1 MERNIAAALDL
12 GTTKTCAIIAE
23 KSEGENFNILGFG
36 AAPSEGLNRGIVVN
50 IQKTAE
56 SVRAAMEIAI
66 NKAGIKVSKINV
78 GVAGEHITTLK
89 HRNYVAIVNK
99 ENEITEKD
107 LERLE
112 QDIRLIK
119 IPSDRQILHIIPEEY
134 IVDDQ
139 TGIKNPIGMCAFKLE
154 AINHIVLVSTSAIE
168 NIKRAI
174 MRAGFEVE
182 RYILQP
188 LASSNSVLDENEKDL
203 GVALIDIGG
212 GTTDI
217 AVFHRNAL
225 KHTKVIGVAGNLVTN
240 DIREALGI
248 VTDEAEKLKKDYGYA
263 IESAIVKEK
272 EVYIKAVGGRGNI
285 KVPLT
290 LLTQIIHLRMRELFS
305 LIDNEL
311 KQSGYKNKIR
321 AGVVL
326 TGGGSLL
333 SGCIELAEEV
343 FGLPVR
349 LGMPQDLNGA
359 SASELERPEYST
371 VVGLLKDI
379 PSLSS
384 FKSFDNEKK
393 TAEQTQDNENIDAN
407 LESSKNK
414 KNTISSFLNKIKE
427 FFEMI

>member
-1 MERNIAAALDL
+1 MAKKIIAALDL
-12 GTTKTCAIIAE
+12 GTTKTCSIIAE
-23 KSEGENFNILGFG
+23 KNDNNTINILGFG
-36 AAPSEGLNRGIVVN
+36 VAPSEGLNRGIVVN

-56 SVRAAMEIAI
+56 SIKAAMEIAI
-66 NKAGIKVSKINV
+66 NKAGINVTKINV
-78 GVAGEHITTLK
+78 GVAGEHITTIK
-89 HRNYVAIVNK
+89 HRNYVAIVNQ

-112 QDIRLIK
+112 QDIRLLK
-119 IPSDRQILHIIPEEY
+119 LPSDRQILHIIPEEY

-139 TGIKNPIGMCAFKLE
+139 SGIKNPIGMCALKLE
-154 AINHIVLVSTSAIE
+154 AINHIILASTPAIE
-168 NIKRAI
+168 NIRRAVV
-174 MRAGFEVE
+174 RAGFEVGE
-182 RYILQP
+182 YILQP
-188 LASSNSVLDENEKDL
+188 LASSNAALDENEKDL

-240 DIREALGI
+240 DIRETLGI
-248 VTDEAEKLKKDYGYA
+248 ITDEAEKLKKEYGYA
-263 IESAIVKEK
+263 TESAIIKDRDI
-272 EVYIKAVGGRGNI
+272 YIKAVGGRGNI
-285 KVPLT
+285 KVPLS
-290 LLTQIIHLRMRELFS
+290 LLTQIIHLRMRELFN

-321 AGVVL
+321 AGIVL

-349 LGMPQDLNGA
+349 LGMPQELGSGIA
-359 SASELERPEYST
+359 RELESPEYST
-371 VVGLLKDI
+371 VIGLIKDL
-379 PSLSS
+379 PTLTY
-384 FKSFDNEKK
+384 KTYKTEETQKTNEKR
-393 TAEQTQDNENIDAN
+393 NEVD
-407 LESSKNK
+407 SKK
-414 KNTISSFLNKIKE
+414 IADSDSKSKISNFLNKIKD

>member
-384 FKSFDNEKK
+384 FKSFDNDKK

>member
-1 MERNIAAALDL
+1 
-12 GTTKTCAIIAE
+12 
-23 KSEGENFNILGFG
+23 
-36 AAPSEGLNRGIVVN
+36 
-50 IQKTAE
+50 
-56 SVRAAMEIAI
+56 
-66 NKAGIKVSKINV
+66 
-78 GVAGEHITTLK
+78 
-89 HRNYVAIVNK
+89 VNK

-384 FKSFDNEKK
+384 FKSFDNDKK